1 MSQQTAPPP
10 QQATNISATPTT
22 EPKQM
27 TPKTQPTVEELVNSL
42 KTIAED
48 IGQIAELTGEE
59 KSLTKE
65 LFISLTV
72 FMRPLAKTIPVAPEA
87 FPAEMGDVAQAH
99 FDSSGHLMMVFQ
111 DKRVELRD
119 LTATENRDLLVVVVK
134 DAMPKFKEL
143 TTAQR
148 QKIENRVA
156 FLSAVT
162 KEMQKI
168 SNALSASNGNGS

>member
-1 MSQQTAPPP
+1 MIGLRDFIQ
-10 QQATNISATPTT
+10 IR
-22 EPKQM
+22 
-27 TPKTQPTVEELVNSL
+27 
-42 KTIAED
+42 

-87 FPAEMGDVAQAH
+87 FPAETGDVAQAH

-119 LTATENRDLLVVVVK
+119 LMATENRDLLVVVVK

>member
-1 MSQQTAPPP
+1 MSQATAPPQP
-10 QQATNISATPTT
+10 QAATITATPTE
-22 EPKQM
+22 EPKQ
-27 TPKTQPTVEELVNSL
+27 TPKTQSVEELVNSL

-65 LFISLTV
+65 LFVSLTV
-72 FMRPLAKTIPVAPEA
+72 FMRPLAKTLSVAPEA

-99 FDSSGHLMMVFQ
+99 FDSSGHLMIVYQ
-111 DKRVELRD
+111 DKHVELKD
-119 LTATENRDLLVVVVK
+119 LTATENRDLMIAVVR
-134 DAMPKFKEL
+134 DAMPRFKDL
-143 TTAQR
+143 TAAQR
-148 QKIENRVA
+148 QKIEARVT

-168 SNALSASNGNGS
+168 ANALSAANGNGT

>member
-1 MSQQTAPPP
+1 MSQATAPPQP
-10 QQATNISATPTT
+10 QAATITATPSEET
-22 EPKQM
+22 KQ
-27 TPKTQPTVEELVNSL
+27 TPKTQKSVEELVNSL

-65 LFISLTV
+65 LFVSLTV
-72 FMRPLAKTIPVAPEA
+72 FMRPLAKTLSVAPEA

-99 FDSSGHLMMVFQ
+99 FDSSGHLMIVYQ
-111 DKRVELRD
+111 DKHVELKD
-119 LTATENRDLLVVVVK
+119 LRATENRDLMIAVVR
-134 DAMPKFKEL
+134 DAMPRFKDL
-143 TTAQR
+143 TAAQR
-148 QKIENRVA
+148 QKIEARVT

-168 SNALSASNGNGS
+168 ANALSAANENGT